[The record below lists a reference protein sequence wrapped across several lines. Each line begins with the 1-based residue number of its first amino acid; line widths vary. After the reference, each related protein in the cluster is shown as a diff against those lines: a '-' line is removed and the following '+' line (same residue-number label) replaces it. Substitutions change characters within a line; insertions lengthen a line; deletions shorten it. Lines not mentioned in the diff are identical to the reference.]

1 MNKITGATF
10 FASLLAGCSSGSVP
24 HQTIDV
30 DGAVVEASFKNTQA
44 AKDDPHDSLVFGTLR
59 IVGERRIKSANLDCV
74 ALRLGNRLSEEIAVD
89 SIASILTDP
98 FPARDGRILVDVYWV
113 FPEVKLDAQDL
124 TNARIEK
131 LAKLDRCI
139 TYE

>member
-1 MNKITGATF
+1 MNKIIGATL

-24 HQTIDV
+24 HQTIHV
-30 DGAVVEASFKNTQA
+30 DGAVVEASFKTARA

-74 ALRLGNRLSEEIAVD
+74 ALRLGSRLSEEIAVD
-89 SIASILTDP
+89 SIASILTNP
-98 FPARDGRILVDVYWV
+98 FPAQDGSILVDVYWV
-113 FPEVKLDAQDL
+113 FLDVKLDAQDL
-124 TNARIEK
+124 TNPRIER
-131 LAKLDRCI
+131 LTKLDRCI

>member
-1 MNKITGATF
+1 MNKITGGTF